1 MRNRYLK
8 MKGWIK
14 GEHMKNIIRRKKRHK
29 FLQLKSSQLFKEII
43 QWIRFWVISARE

>member
-14 GEHMKNIIRRKKRHK
+14 GEHMKNRIRRKKRYK
-29 FLQLKSSQLFKEII
+29 FL
-43 QWIRFWVISARE
+43 